1 MSNLDRTTILLFVL
15 TFLFT
20 AISITIYTNKI
31 LEPTLHN
38 NQIIAEYEKNKKE
51 EQGQET
57 EVIEEQEETREQTSE
72 ERLLELKSMSEVNRI
87 HQYFSEYIKC
97 IDLKDYETAYSYL
110 YPEFKENYFKDFATF
125 EEYVKKTYPEFMG
138 IQYEDIERQGNYYI
152 LTVYFYDALA
162 EEIDVY
168 VQQKFVIYENNFGE
182 FVLSFQV
189 TE

>member
-1 MSNLDRTTILLFVL
+1 MRNLDKATILLFVL
-15 TFLFT
+15 AFLFT

-38 NQIIAEYEKNKKE
+38 NQIIAEYEKNKKT
-51 EQGQET
+51 EQGE
-57 EVIEEQEETREQTSE
+57 EIEEDEEEIREQTEE
-72 ERLLELKSMSEVNRI
+72 ERLLELKSMSEVDRI
-87 HQYFSEYIKC
+87 HKYFSEYVRC

-110 YPEFKENYFKDFATF
+110 YPEFKENYFPDFATF
-125 EEYVKKTYPEFMG
+125 EEYAKKVYPEFMG

-152 LTVYFYDALA
+152 LTVYIYDALV

-168 VQQKFVIYENNFGE
+168 VEQKFVIYENNFGE